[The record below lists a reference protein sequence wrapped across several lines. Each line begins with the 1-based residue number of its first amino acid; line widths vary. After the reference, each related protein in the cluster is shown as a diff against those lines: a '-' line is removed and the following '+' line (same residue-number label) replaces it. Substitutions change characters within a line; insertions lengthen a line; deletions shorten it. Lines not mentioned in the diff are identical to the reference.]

1 MVDDLIFRWYMEIFL
16 CIVRLEFLADLELLV
31 GDFAGALA
39 GPAAEE
45 DGHDLSPSIVDSQ
58 NSFLIQLS

>member
-1 MVDDLIFRWYMEIFL
+1 MEIFL
-16 CIVRLEFLADLELLV
+16 RLMGFEFLAYLELLV
-31 GDFAGALA
+31 GDLAGALA